1 MAKERLYLF
10 DTTMRDGAQ
19 TLGVDFN
26 VEDKRRIAIAL
37 DELGVDYVEAGW
49 PGANPTDSKF
59 FEEPPVLK
67 NALLTAFGMTR
78 RPGRS
83 ASNDPGLQ
91 AVLQSKARVACIV
104 GKAWNYQVE
113 TALGIEASENIDLI
127 ADTIQEAKQ
136 KKEQVIYDAEHFFDG
151 YKANPQYALD
161 CVKAAY
167 EAGARW
173 VVLCDTNGGS
183 MPDEVE
189 RITAAVAQ
197 IIPHDHVGIHTHND
211 TEQAVANSLAAVRGG
226 ARHIQGTING
236 LGERC
241 GNANMISLVP
251 SLALKPWYSDR
262 FEIGVTAE
270 GLTHLVSVSRLLNE
284 ILNQASHR
292 HQAYVGEAA
301 FAHKGGLHVSAV
313 LKDPSTY
320 EHVSPESVGN
330 QRHILVSSQ
339 SGRSNILARLKE
351 VNIELDPND
360 QRIDSLLVMVKQRAD
375 LGWTYDGAEA
385 SFEILARRALKQVP
399 DYFHVDSFKVEVE
412 TRHNAKSELI
422 SVSQAVVKVNVDG
435 ERLMSVAE
443 GSGPV
448 HALDQALRKD
458 LGKYQSY
465 LSDLRLADFKVRIL
479 DSGTEAITRVM
490 IESIDGVGA
499 RWFTVGVSA
508 NIVEAS
514 FMALHDSII
523 YKLFKAGAPTRGI
536 AKIRD

>member
-19 TLGVDFN
+19 TLGVDFS

-91 AVLQSKARVACIV
+91 AVLQSRARVACIV

-136 KKEQVIYDAEHFFDG
+136 KKEQAIYDAEHFFDG

-167 EAGARW
+167 QAGARW

-183 MPDEVE
+183 MPNEVE

-197 IIPHDHVGIHTHND
+197 IIPHVGIHTHND

-226 ARHIQGTING
+226 ARHVQGTING

-241 GNANMISLVP
+241 GNANLISLIP
-251 SLALKPWYSDR
+251 SLTLKSWYSDR
-262 FEIGVTAE
+262 FEIGVSAE
-270 GLTHLVSVSRLLNE
+270 GLTRLVNVSRLLDE
-284 ILNQASHR
+284 ILNQAPHR
-292 HQAYVGEAA
+292 HQAYVGAAA

-339 SGRSNILARLKE
+339 SGRSNILARLKD

-360 QRIDSLLVMVKQRAD
+360 YRVDALLVMVKQRAD
-375 LGWTYDGAEA
+375 FGWTYDGAEA
-385 SFEILARRALKQVP
+385 SFEMLARRALKQVP
-399 DYFHVDSFKVEVE
+399 DYFRVESFKVEVE
-412 TRHNAKSELI
+412 TRHNAKNELI
-422 SVSQAVVKVNVDG
+422 SVSQAVVKVDVDG

-443 GSGPV
+443 GNGPV

-479 DSGTEAITRVM
+479 DSGTEAITRVV
-490 IESIDGVGA
+490 IESIDGAGS

-523 YKLFKAGAPTRGI
+523 YKLFKASAPTRGV